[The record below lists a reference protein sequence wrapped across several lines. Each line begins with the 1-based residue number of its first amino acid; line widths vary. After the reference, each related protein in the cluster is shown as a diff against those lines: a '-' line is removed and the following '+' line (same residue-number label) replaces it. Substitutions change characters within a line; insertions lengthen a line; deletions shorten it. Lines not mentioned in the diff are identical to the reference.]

1 MSHLQDTN
9 CISLSWELKGSVSLS
24 FSLCFVLT
32 IISAVQFNVPLA
44 PLSNQGLIKK
54 NEKQWLFTTT
64 KNFKRFALPKS
75 C

>member
-1 MSHLQDTN
+1 MTHLQDTN

-32 IISAVQFNVPLA
+32 IISAVQFNVLLA
-44 PLSNQGLIKK
+44 PLPNQGLMKK
-54 NEKQWLFTTT
+54 IVLFTR
-64 KNFKRFALPKS
+64 KNFKRVILPVS